1 MFKLLSLS
9 IIPVFLLLLVEVVSS
24 LYLFN
29 AFGHSFTTDDS
40 TYLLTLIEK
49 TKTELELAN
58 KNYPSNITLSMDHS
72 ENAARLVYDTFY
84 ADDDIA
90 NDDEFTQRYNQEIA
104 KANSTAHALVIVT
117 LVDDVLRK
125 YADSID
131 LNFDLTNMSN
141 LLYVLPT
148 TTINSNNSNNNK
160 LDLDELER
168 SYFVDILNNNSEN
181 NNVDEDDNNNTTS
194 LFLANQPISEY
205 AEYET
210 AKLLAMKINTL
221 FQLYLKSF
229 VGLDKTKLNDITKL
243 EDYFYE
249 FYLMINENKSPAE
262 IMKKVHVDIQPTMQK
277 VYNLKTN
284 LPQET

>member
-1 MFKLLSLS
+1 MLKLSLS
-9 IIPVFLLLLVEVVSS
+9 IISIFLLLVVASS
-24 LYLFN
+24 YLFN

-49 TKTELELAN
+49 TKTELQLAN

-84 ADDDIA
+84 ADEDIA
-90 NDDEFTQRYNQEIA
+90 NDDEFTKRYNQEIT
-104 KANSTAHALVIVT
+104 KANSTAHALVVVT
-117 LVDDVLRK
+117 LVDDVLRN

-148 TTINSNNSNNNK
+148 TNSNNNK
-160 LDLDELER
+160 LDLDELE
-168 SYFVDILNNNSEN
+168 SYFIDILNNSEN
-181 NNVDEDDNNNTTS
+181 NSVNTDKNNNNP
-194 LFLANQPISEY
+194 LFIGNQSIINY
-205 AEYET
+205 ADYET
-210 AKLLAMKINTL
+210 AKLLAMKISTS

-229 VGLDKTKLNDITKL
+229 IGLDKTKLDDITKL
-243 EDYFYE
+243 EDDFYE
-249 FYLMINENKSPAE
+249 FYSMINEKSSPAD
-262 IMKKVHVDIQPTMQK
+262 IMKKVHIDIQPTMQK

-284 LPQET
+284 LPQV

>member
-1 MFKLLSLS
+1 MLKLSLS
-9 IIPVFLLLLVEVVSS
+9 IISIFLLLVVASS
-24 LYLFN
+24 YLFN

-49 TKTELELAN
+49 TKTELQLAN

-84 ADDDIA
+84 ADEDIA
-90 NDDEFTQRYNQEIA
+90 NDDEFTKRYNQEIT
-104 KANSTAHALVIVT
+104 KANSTAHALVVVT
-117 LVDDVLRK
+117 LVDDVLRN

-148 TTINSNNSNNNK
+148 TNSNNNNK
-160 LDLDELER
+160 LDLDELE
-168 SYFVDILNNNSEN
+168 SYFIDILNNSEN
-181 NNVDEDDNNNTTS
+181 NSVNTDKNNNNP
-194 LFLANQPISEY
+194 LFIGNQSIINY
-205 AEYET
+205 ADYET
-210 AKLLAMKINTL
+210 AKLLAMKISTS

-229 VGLDKTKLNDITKL
+229 IGLDKTKLDDITKL
-243 EDYFYE
+243 EDDFYE
-249 FYLMINENKSPAE
+249 FYSMINEKSSPAD
-262 IMKKVHVDIQPTMQK
+262 IMKKVHIDIQPAMQK

-284 LPQET
+284 LPQV